1 MILRK
6 TTMAALMGVV
16 ALAACEPGPAGTNT
30 QTGAVTG
37 ALLGGLFGATRN
49 GDDKLVKAAV
59 GAGVG
64 AAVGGLIGS
73 QLDAQAR
80 ELEQQQQ
87 AGLLNRGIRIIN
99 EGNQLRV
106 IMPEGILFATGS
118 ATVQGSVQN
127 DLYALADN
135 MNRYPNTRIEVV
147 GHTDN
152 VGAATF
158 NQDLSNRR
166 AAAVASVLQSA
177 GVSGARIVSYGRGED
192 MPAASNLTPEGRQQN
207 RRVEIVI
214 IPRQG

>member
-1 MILRK
+1 MTFTK
-6 TTMAALMGVV
+6 TTMAALAGVM

-37 ALLGGLFGATRN
+37 ALLGGLIGATRP
-49 GDDKLVKAAV
+49 GDSKLGNAAI

-64 AAVGGLIGS
+64 AIAGGLIGS

-87 AGLLNRGIRIIN
+87 AGLLNRGIRIVN

-118 ATVQGSVQN
+118 AAVQGSVQN

-135 MNRYPNTRIEVV
+135 MNRYPNTRIEIV

-152 VGAATF
+152 VGAAAF
-158 NQDLSNRR
+158 NQDLSDRR
-166 AAAVASVLQSA
+166 ARAVSAVLQSA
-177 GVSGARIVSYGRGED
+177 GVSGGRIVAYGRGED
-192 MPAASNLTPEGRQQN
+192 QPVASNLTPEGRQQN

-214 IPRQG
+214 IPQQG

>member
-1 MILRK
+1 MTFTK
-6 TTMAALMGVV
+6 TTMVALMGVT

-87 AGLLNRGIRIIN
+87 AGLLNRGIQIVN

-118 ATVQGSVQN
+118 ATVQGAVQN

-135 MNRYPNTRIEVV
+135 INRYPNTKIEIV
-147 GHTDN
+147 GHTDD
-152 VGAATF
+152 VGATPF
-158 NQDLSNRR
+158 NQDLSDRR
-166 AAAVASVLQSA
+166 ARAVAGVLQSA
-177 GVSGARIVSYGRGED
+177 GVSLGRIVAYGRGESA
-192 MPAASNLTPEGRQQN
+192 PIASNLTPEGRQQN
-207 RRVEIVI
+207 RRVEILI
-214 IPRQG
+214 IPQQG